1 MQKSVSFLSF
11 PLVNNDSGVLLIVLC
26 ANNLF
31 VASMPLDSPLDHN
44 YGETFSED
52 QGM

>member
-1 MQKSVSFLSF
+1 MQKSVCFLSF
-11 PLVNNDSGVLLIVLC
+11 LLVNNDSEVLLIVLC

-31 VASMPLDSPLDHN
+31 VSMPRDSPLDHT